1 MDGQH
6 SRDIE
11 ATVDTGASYTTLP
24 ARLLRELGV
33 APMGKRRFL
42 LADGRRIEME
52 YGEGQG
58 EHQRRTGDDPGG
70 LWRGRC
76 PPPPPAGGLHPG
88 GPGLG
93 GGSRGTAIGSN
104 PPHHV
109 RDQRRFLTVAI
120 GGSRPPRCYLRPLR
134 CTLQADCLGHA
145 HLSGTGVAC
154 GRSAAGS
161 CTHAELATRLVGAG
175 AGAKLDRSA
184 ARRAGCDPIA
194 PDRQRRRDRDRHTP
208 PTEARRL
215 AECHLIHSLTRI
227 APGVRRPADGTARC
241 RAEDM
246 ACA

>member
-1 MDGQH
+1 MFRNRHLLNGDGYRRLPLLPA
-6 SRDIE
+6 SRPE
-11 ATVDTGASYTTLP
+11 RGKETGLVPPQNRSRSCARIAAERGESVWRGSGTRRSRSSSCTGSATLP
-24 ARLLRELGV
+24 DRRHRRLTASALLSPTTALYAPSRLSWPCASQRDLCGV
-33 APMGKRRFL
+33 RA
-42 LADGRRIEME
+42 
-52 YGEGQG
+52 
-58 EHQRRTGDDPGG
+58 
-70 LWRGRC
+70 
-76 PPPPPAGGLHPG
+76 
-88 GPGLG
+88 
-93 GGSRGTAIGSN
+93 
-104 PPHHV
+104 
-109 RDQRRFLTVAI
+109 
-120 GGSRPPRCYLRPLR
+120 
-134 CTLQADCLGHA
+134 
-145 HLSGTGVAC
+145 
-154 GRSAAGS
+154 AAGS